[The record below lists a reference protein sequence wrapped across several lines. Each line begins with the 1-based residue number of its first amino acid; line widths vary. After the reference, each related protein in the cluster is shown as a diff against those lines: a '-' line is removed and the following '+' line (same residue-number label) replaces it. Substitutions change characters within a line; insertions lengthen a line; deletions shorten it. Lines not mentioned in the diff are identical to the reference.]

1 MREVGSGW
9 LMTELAP
16 SPLLVALVQA
26 AATLPVFLFSL
37 PAEPCRIFSIAA
49 SC

>member
-1 MREVGSGW
+1 MQNVGASW

-26 AATLPVFLFSL
+26 EFAEATLSVGG
-37 PAEPCRIFSIAA
+37 
-49 SC
+49 